1 MGIVPSAKERW
12 LWGEGQK
19 RQQKKTRRAWCT
31 VFALLASVPEVG
43 VYMELQTVGI
53 GSTVVFPVVIVSLSL
68 SAVALIVSQSVC
80 SCSSCESVSACN
92 YVGESVLACYT
103 MSANG
108 FP

>member
-1 MGIVPSAKERW
+1 MF
-12 LWGEGQK
+12 
-19 RQQKKTRRAWCT
+19 T
-31 VFALLASVPEVG
+31 LLASFPEVA
-43 VYMELQTVGI
+43 VPVEWQAHRTVDTV
-53 GSTVVFPVVIVSLSL
+53 STVVFPVVIVSLSL

>member
-1 MGIVPSAKERW
+1 MKVKSTS
-12 LWGEGQK
+12 
-19 RQQKKTRRAWCT
+19 KKHRAWLAA
-31 VFALLASVPEVG
+31 FALVRVLASFPSIC
-43 VYMELQTVGI
+43 VYIRLQTVGI
-53 GSTVVFPVVIVSLSL
+53 VSTVVFPVVLVSLSL

-103 MSANG
+103 LSANG

>member
-1 MGIVPSAKERW
+1 MKVRSASRNPR
-12 LWGEGQK
+12 GS
-19 RQQKKTRRAWCT
+19 
-31 VFALLASVPEVG
+31 VFALLTGFPEVG
-43 VYMELQTVGI
+43 VSVELQTHRIVDI
-53 GSTVVFPVVIVSLSL
+53 VSTVVFPVVIVSLSL

>member
-1 MGIVPSAKERW
+1 MWGLFHQRGECGSGVKVRSASRNPQ
-12 LWGEGQK
+12 GS
-19 RQQKKTRRAWCT
+19 
-31 VFALLASVPEVG
+31 VFALLAGFPEVA
-43 VYMELQTVGI
+43 VSVELQTHRIEDIV
-53 GSTVVFPVVIVSLSL
+53 STVVFPVVIVSPSL

>member
-1 MGIVPSAKERW
+1 M
-12 LWGEGQK
+12 
-19 RQQKKTRRAWCT
+19 
-31 VFALLASVPEVG
+31 FALLASFPEAG
-43 VYMELQTVGI
+43 VYVELQTHRTEDIV
-53 GSTVVFPVVIVSLSL
+53 SMVVFPVVIVSLSL

>member
-1 MGIVPSAKERW
+1 MGIVPPARGRW

-19 RQQKKTRRAWCT
+19 CQQKIAGLGVQCLHCWPVFQRLVCTWNCRAVNT
-31 VFALLASVPEVG
+31 V
-43 VYMELQTVGI
+43 
-53 GSTVVFPVVIVSLSL
+53 STVVFPVVIVSLGL